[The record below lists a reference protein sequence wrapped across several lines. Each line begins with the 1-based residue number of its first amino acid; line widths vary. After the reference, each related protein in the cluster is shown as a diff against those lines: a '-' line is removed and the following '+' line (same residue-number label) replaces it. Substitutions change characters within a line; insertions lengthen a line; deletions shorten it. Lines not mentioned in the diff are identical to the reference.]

1 MRKIYVLIIVI
12 FMGVGIA
19 GCVGTVPIKKI
30 RFVKS
35 ISEEKAL
42 AAIKDKPWFHVRK
55 RFTYLMAWNC
65 IPVGKIT
72 AESGD
77 IKNYQGRD
85 VYVMKLVTES
95 NKFLSRI
102 YRVEDTYT
110 SYIDI
115 ETMTSRRYEADR
127 KEGNYRKHVIVEYDF
142 EKMEAVYTNLTDG
155 TVKRCPI
162 SENVQDPLSAIC
174 YFMTLPITLGEEV
187 NMTVNLNEKNYQL
200 FGKVEAVNVVK
211 LPRLG
216 SHPAFKL
223 RPYAKLKG
231 KHLRRGS
238 GWMYFSADENRY
250 PLYGVVLIPFGR
262 VTATLRT
269 IEDI

>member
-1 MRKIYVLIIVI
+1 MRKTYILIILILVVG
-12 FMGVGIA
+12 GVG
-19 GCVGTVPIKKI
+19 GCVSNVPVKKI

-42 AAIKDKPWFHVRK
+42 TDMEDKPAFHVRK
-55 RFTYLMAWNC
+55 RLTYLIAWNC

-77 IKNYQGRD
+77 IKKYQGRE

-95 NKFLSRI
+95 NEFLSRI
-102 YRVEDTYT
+102 YRVEDTYI
-110 SYIDI
+110 SYIDT

-127 KEGNYRKHVIVEYDF
+127 KEGNYRKHVIVKYDLEKGEAEY
-142 EKMEAVYTNLTDG
+142 TSLTDG

-174 YFMTLPITLGEEV
+174 CFMTQPITLGEEV
-187 NMTVNLNEKNYQL
+187 KMTVNLNEKNYQL
-200 FGKVEAVNVVK
+200 FGKVEDVDVVK
-211 LPRLG
+211 VSRLG
-216 SHPAFKL
+216 SFPAFKL
-223 RPYAKLKG
+223 RPYARLEGEYVRK
-231 KHLRRGS
+231 GS

-250 PLYGVVLIPFGR
+250 PLHGVVLIPFGR
-262 VTATLRT
+262 VTATLRA
-269 IEDI
+269 IEDM